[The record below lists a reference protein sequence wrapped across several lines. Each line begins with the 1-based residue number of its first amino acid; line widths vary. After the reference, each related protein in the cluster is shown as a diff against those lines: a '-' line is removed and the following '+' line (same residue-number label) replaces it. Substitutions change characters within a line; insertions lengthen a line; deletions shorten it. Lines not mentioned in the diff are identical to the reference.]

1 MSHTHTE
8 PTASVCKSPDPHPG
22 ITRLPVAP
30 RVNHRIRFAP
40 LQAKHPTPVLPQEA
54 IRMVEGLRAA
64 GSKVDSVLI
73 SGPGDPLA
81 EVELPLATIGQL
93 RETFPDLQIVLRALG
108 IGGLQHADK
117 FQQAGISEVELLI
130 DGVLPQVLELIYAW
144 IRPGFKTLKLSEAVH
159 ILIDEQA
166 KSIQAFKDAG
176 VKVRVITTFYPTVN
190 DDHLLV
196 LARQV
201 ADLGADE
208 MILTPYTPPPEADIF
223 LPTPEPAAIQTLIEA
238 LSAYLPVREG
248 RAEAHPT
255 AGSDQTPSLLPHP
268 RKDRP
273 NVAVVSSNGMDI
285 DLHLG
290 QAPQL
295 LVYGPRAD
303 GLNCLLECRPVPEAG
318 AGTDR
323 WDILASSIP
332 DCFALLTAN
341 AGERPRRILDGH
353 GIQVIITQNEIEGTV
368 DTLYGGGKK
377 CRGKQPATT

>member
-1 MSHTHTE
+1 MSHTPTE
-8 PTASVCKSPDPHPG
+8 PAASVCQQPDPHPG
-22 ITRLPVAP
+22 IIRLPVAP

-40 LQAKHPTPVLPQEA
+40 LQSKVPSAVQPQAA
-54 IRMVEGLRAA
+54 IRMVEELSAA
-64 GSKVDSVLI
+64 GSQADSVLI
-73 SGPGDPLA
+73 CGPGDPLA
-81 EVELPLATIGQL
+81 DTELPLATIAML
-93 RETFPDLQIVLRALG
+93 RKSFPDVQIVLRTLG

-117 FQQAGISEVELLI
+117 FQQAGVSEAEIMI
-130 DGVLPQVLELIYAW
+130 DGVLPQVLELVYAW

-176 VKVRVITTFYPTVN
+176 IKVRIITTLYPTVN
-190 DDHLLV
+190 EDHLPV
-196 LARQV
+196 LARQI

-208 MILTPYTPPPEADIF
+208 MILTPYVPPPEADI
-223 LPTPEPAAIQTLIEA
+223 LLPAAERTNLCALAEE

-248 RAEAHPT
+248 RSETHTATGFSEA
-255 AGSDQTPSLLPHP
+255 SNQLPKP
-268 RKDRP
+268 RLGRP

-303 GLNCLLECRPVPEAG
+303 GLNCLLECRPVPPAG
-318 AGTDR
+318 AGSDR
-323 WDILASSIP
+323 WDILAGSIP

-377 CRGKQPATT
+377 GRGKRPVT

>member
-1 MSHTHTE
+1 MSQKNTE

-30 RVNHRIRFAP
+30 RINHRIRFAP
-40 LQAKHPTPVLPQEA
+40 LQAKAPSPVLPQAA
-54 IRMVEGLRAA
+54 IRLVEDLRVA
-64 GSKVDSVLI
+64 GSRVDSVLI
-73 SGPGDPLA
+73 TGPGDPLA
-81 EVELPLATIGQL
+81 EVELPLATIGLLQ
-93 RETFPDLQIVLRALG
+93 ETFADLQIVLRTLG

-117 FQQAGISEVELLI
+117 FQQAGVSEVELLI

-144 IRPGFKTLKLSEAVH
+144 IRPGFKTLKLSEAVP

-176 VKVRVITTFYPTVN
+176 VKVRVITTLYPTVN

-208 MILTPYTPPPEADIF
+208 LVLTPYAPPPEADIF
-223 LPTPEPAAIQTLIEA
+223 LPAPEPEAVGALVEA
-238 LSAYLPVREG
+238 LSAYLPVIEG
-248 RAEAHPT
+248 RSETHPAT
-255 AGSDQTPSLLPHP
+255 GPDQTPSLLPQP
-268 RKDRP
+268 RQGRP

-295 LVYGPRAD
+295 LVYGPRSD
-303 GLNCLLECRPVPEAG
+303 GLNCLLECRPVPQAAE
-318 AGTDR
+318 GTDR
-323 WDILASSIP
+323 WDILANSIP

-377 CRGKQPATT
+377 GRGKRPATT